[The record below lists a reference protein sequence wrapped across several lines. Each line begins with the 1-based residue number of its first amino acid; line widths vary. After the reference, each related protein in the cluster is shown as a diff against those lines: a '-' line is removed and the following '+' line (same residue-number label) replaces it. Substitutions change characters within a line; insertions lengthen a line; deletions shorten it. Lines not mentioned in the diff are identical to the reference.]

1 MNIII
6 CDDRIDDRKNVSDLL
21 SDYGEKKNYEFTI
34 TEYDSG
40 EQLCE
45 DQSALEACQLSAIIS
60 WHQYAGDGWAE
71 NCYEDQRK
79 ISKTSSCTG
88 YGIHERDIGEHMWS
102 PSTIMGILY
111 NEVYIGSV
119 INNKTADNIDTGHQV
134 VQRDKE
140 DWIIVENCHE
150 PLEGVG

>member
-45 DQSALEACQLSAIIS
+45 DQSALEAPLVAQV
-60 WHQYAGDGWAE
+60 
-71 NCYEDQRK
+71 
-79 ISKTSSCTG
+79 
-88 YGIHERDIGEHMWS
+88 
-102 PSTIMGILY
+102 P
-111 NEVYIGSV
+111 EVLVLGV
-119 INNKTADNIDTGHQV
+119 VGLAVDLQGHV
-134 VQRDKE
+134 VR
-140 DWIIVENCHE
+140 
-150 PLEGVG
+150 LGVGDLLLTRLDIPLPPPLSGSCRYRAARRGYPPNRRRR

>member
-45 DQSALEACQLSAIIS
+45 EQSALEACQILFLDIDRKSTRLNSSHTLASRMPSSA
-60 WHQYAGDGWAE
+60 
-71 NCYEDQRK
+71 
-79 ISKTSSCTG
+79 
-88 YGIHERDIGEHMWS
+88 
-102 PSTIMGILY
+102 
-111 NEVYIGSV
+111 
-119 INNKTADNIDTGHQV
+119 
-134 VQRDKE
+134 
-140 DWIIVENCHE
+140 
-150 PLEGVG
+150 